1 LTAIGIVIAA
11 IVAVGGWFVVNA
23 LAARRER
30 ENDRRDYRTRFLI
43 DAWVAIEDAANRSDE
58 QRLLALE
65 DPIAR
70 IQLLGTPHQIELAQT
85 FTRAMAEKSR
95 SSLDELL
102 IDLRRDLRE
111 ELELEPVSDRMLHLR
126 VKPKQGFRGALSS
139 ALAILLAVAEGF
151 RDRPIGAP
159 GKPPDP
165 LDRSGPPDAHRGL
178 DN

>member
-1 LTAIGIVIAA
+1 MTAIGIVIAA

-85 FTRAMAEKSR
+85 FSRAMAEKSR
-95 SSLDELL
+95 GSLDELL
-102 IDLRRDLRE
+102 IDLRRDLR
-111 ELELEPVSDRMLHLR
+111 
-126 VKPKQGFRGALSS
+126 
-139 ALAILLAVAEGF
+139 
-151 RDRPIGAP
+151 
-159 GKPPDP
+159 
-165 LDRSGPPDAHRGL
+165 RS
-178 DN
+178 